1 MQKKQKQAI
10 AKKTHAGNKSE
21 HYVQKT
27 TKVEISA
34 REMALD
40 LLLLILEQGEY
51 SHRVI
56 NKKLNEWNVEKRER
70 AFATRLCEG
79 TIEHCIEIDWIL
91 SAYSK
96 TSVSKMK
103 PVIRT
108 LLRMSVYQIKYM
120 SQVPDSAVCNEA
132 VKLAKKRGFQGLSGF
147 VNGVLRTIIREHVT
161 EYPDIKK
168 DPVKS
173 MMLQY
178 SMPEWLVKQMFMQYN
193 LETAQKVFSAFL
205 EAEKG
210 TILRCN
216 ESRMEKNV
224 LLEKMHAEGIWAE
237 DAPYIKE
244 ALLVKEYNRV
254 EELPG
259 FAEGAFYVQDV
270 SSMLAV
276 LASGLKKGDKVLDVC
291 AAPGGKSLYAAEL
304 LTQYGAGTVEAR
316 DVSEYKVGLLQENI
330 TRSGYTNMTAIC
342 HDATIKDEAAVNAY
356 DVVIADLPCSG
367 LGIIGKKPEIKY
379 RVTKQ
384 NEEELCCL
392 QRKIL
397 DTIADYVKVGGTL
410 LYSTCTWN
418 KKENEENF
426 KWFCNQYGYEPISL
440 EDTLPG
446 ELWSETTAEGYL
458 QLLPGVHK
466 CDGFFLA
473 KCKRVK

>member
-1 MQKKQKQAI
+1 MQEKQKQAT
-10 AKKTHAGNKSE
+10 AKKTHAGNKYE
-21 HYVQKT
+21 HRVQKT
-27 TKVEISA
+27 SKIEISA

-79 TIEHCIEIDWIL
+79 TIERCIEIDWIL
-91 SAYSK
+91 SEYSK
-96 TSVSKMK
+96 TPISKMK

-120 SQVPDSAVCNEA
+120 SQVPDSAICNEA

-161 EYPDIKK
+161 EYPDIEKE
-168 DPVKS
+168 PVKS
-173 MMLQY
+173 IMLRY
-178 SMPEWLVKQMFMQYN
+178 SIPEWLVKQMLTQYD

-205 EAEKG
+205 EAENG

-224 LLEKMHAEGIWAE
+224 LLEKMRAQGIFAE
-237 DAPYIKE
+237 DAPYIRE

-276 LASGLKKGDKVLDVC
+276 RAAGLKKGDKVLDVC

-304 LTQYGAGTVEAR
+304 LTQYGAGTVESR

-330 TRSGYTNMTAIC
+330 ARSGYTNMTATC
-342 HDATIKDEAAVNAY
+342 HDATVKDEVAKDVY

-367 LGIIGKKPEIKY
+367 LGVVGKKPEIKY

-418 KKENEENF
+418 KQENEENF
-426 KWFCNQYGYEPISL
+426 KWFCKQYGYEPISL
-440 EDTLPG
+440 EDTLPE
-446 ELWSETTAEGYL
+446 ELLCETTKNGYL

>member
-1 MQKKQKQAI
+1 
-10 AKKTHAGNKSE
+10 
-21 HYVQKT
+21 
-27 TKVEISA
+27 
-34 REMALD
+34 
-40 LLLLILEQGEY
+40 
-51 SHRVI
+51 
-56 NKKLNEWNVEKRER
+56 
-70 AFATRLCEG
+70 
-79 TIEHCIEIDWIL
+79 
-91 SAYSK
+91 
-96 TSVSKMK
+96 
-103 PVIRT
+103 
-108 LLRMSVYQIKYM
+108 
-120 SQVPDSAVCNEA
+120 
-132 VKLAKKRGFQGLSGF
+132 
-147 VNGVLRTIIREHVT
+147 
-161 EYPDIKK
+161 
-168 DPVKS
+168 
-173 MMLQY
+173 
-178 SMPEWLVKQMFMQYN
+178 MPEWLVKQMLMQYD

-216 ESRMEKNV
+216 ESRMEKSV
-224 LLEKMHAEGIWAE
+224 LLEKMRAEGIFVE

-244 ALLVKEYNRV
+244 AFVVKEYNRV

-276 LASGLKKGDKVLDVC
+276 RAAGLKKGDKVLDVC

-304 LTQYGAGTVEAR
+304 FTQYGAGTVEAR
-316 DVSEYKVGLLQENI
+316 DVSEYKVSLLQENI
-330 TRSGYTNMTAIC
+330 ARSGYTNMTAKC
-342 HDATIKDEAAVNAY
+342 HDATVKDEGAKNAY
-356 DVVIADLPCSG
+356 NVVIADLPCSG

-418 KKENEENF
+418 KQENEENF
-426 KWFCNQYGYEPISL
+426 KWFCKQYGYEPISL
-440 EDTLPG
+440 EDTLPE
-446 ELWSETTAEGYL
+446 ELMCETTKKGYL